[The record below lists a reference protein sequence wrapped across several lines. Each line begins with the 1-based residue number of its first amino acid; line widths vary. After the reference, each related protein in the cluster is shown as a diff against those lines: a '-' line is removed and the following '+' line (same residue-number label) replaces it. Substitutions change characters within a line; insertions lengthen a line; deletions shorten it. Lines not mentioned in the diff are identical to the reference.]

1 MKKTL
6 LFLILFLTAHIVY
19 GQSKV
24 TIGTGASVSVGANS
38 NVVSGSRDGTMLN
51 TGTFNSR
58 SIVYDPVTIAASAVG
73 PTGFTANWN
82 ASAGANGYKLDV
94 STVSN
99 FASYVSGYQNLDV
112 GSSVSSAVSGLN
124 PGTTYYYRVRAYDID
139 GITGYSN
146 ITTLITAPLAPS
158 VSAASNINESSF
170 AANWAASAGATKY
183 YLDVA
188 TTSGFDAGTFVTGYE
203 NLLLGNVITY
213 SVNTNLTANTTYY
226 YRVRAANNYGASAN
240 SETITVLTA
249 PLPPV
254 AGAAAPIG
262 QTSFSANWTA
272 PAGATKYYLD
282 VNVNPSFLSGQFV
295 SGYQNLDVGNVT
307 TYSVNTNL
315 TAGTIYYYRIRSNNG
330 TGTSTNSNEITLSTA
345 PPDPVAT
352 AAGAISQSGFTA
364 NWGASTNAAQYFI
377 DVATNNT
384 FTSPVPDWT
393 DVPVGN
399 VTTYVVNT
407 NISPG
412 THYYYRIRA
421 SNPYGTSG
429 YSNVIDFITV
439 PPNPVAIDA
448 SDMAQTSFTANWNA
462 SANATGYYLDVSENN
477 TFNSFVSGWNNKNVA
492 NVATYSVNSG
502 LTAGTAYYYRV
513 RAYNANGTSGSSG
526 TVSTILIPP
535 NPATLAASGVS
546 TTHFTANWNTAL
558 GASNYYLDVATD
570 NLFEH
575 PVGTWTNVDAGAAT
589 SYLVDTGLSAGTTY
603 YYRVSAH
610 NASGTSLESDVRSVL
625 TAPGKPTAT
634 AASTFAL
641 TSFSANWDPTVGAS
655 GYYLDVA
662 TANTFA
668 AGTFVVG
675 YENLDVTNVNT
686 YSVNS
691 NLTAG
696 THYYYR
702 VRSYNSGGTSA
713 SSDVITAATTP
724 ASPIASAASSIT
736 SAAFYS
742 NWNTVAG
749 ATGYRLDVSTT
760 ADITTGIIAAYTDK
774 DVGNVITY
782 QITGLNAN
790 TTYYYRV
797 KAYNDYSTGS
807 GSNVITVLTVPAAPV
822 TSAASSVGIE
832 SMAANWVATDGASG
846 YYLDVSISPTFASY
860 VTGYQSLDVG
870 NVITYPVTGLQSG
883 TTYYYQVRAYSSG
896 GTSVNSDR
904 QTVILLPSV
913 PVATAATGAA
923 ATTFTANWNTV
934 TGATGYKL
942 DVSSD
947 PAFGAGNFVINF
959 EDITVATN
967 TKAVTGLTAGV
978 TYYYRV
984 RSTNVSGTG
993 TVSSN
998 VIDVTTIPPA
1008 PVEQAAGSI
1017 TKNSFA
1023 ANWAL
1028 SSGATGYKLDVSTDA
1043 GFGSFVPGYNNLDVG
1058 NVLTYSTTGLTAG
1071 TIYYY
1076 QVRAY
1081 NTSGTSASSGSTT
1094 VTTSGTAPRTP
1105 SVNPASVIAT
1115 NSFTASWSASA
1126 GATKY
1131 YLDVATD
1138 PGFAALN
1145 LVAGFGDLEVAGTSK
1160 SVTGLTAGT
1169 PYYYRVRA
1177 SNGTDLSANSS
1188 TVSLVTL
1195 PAKTT
1200 SLTSSGIVNNGFTV
1214 TWDAMTG
1221 ATGYKIDVSTDTG
1234 FGTLISPYSNLDIA
1248 NVTTY
1253 NVIGLNANTTYYCRV
1268 KAYNTGGEGEPAD
1281 YVTVLTTNDAATFF
1295 ASPATAI
1302 TGTTFTANWTTHA
1315 SAAKYTLDVSTDP
1328 AFGAGSFVGTY
1339 HDLDVALVTTYPVS
1353 GLSTGTNYYYRIKA
1367 YDAVPALLAT
1377 TETVTV
1383 LTKPAA
1389 PTLNAAA
1396 GNTETSFTASWNAST
1411 GATGYYLDVANDNGF
1426 TSFVTGFND
1435 KYVNSA
1441 TSYSVTG
1448 LTAGS
1453 TYYYQV
1459 RAKNGSGIS
1468 ASSLTG
1474 STAAIPKEPTPLAAA
1489 SILSTSFDA
1498 KWNTS
1503 TGATGYK
1510 IDVATDA
1517 GFTAMVPNWSNID
1530 AGALTTKSVNTD
1542 LTSGTTYYYQ
1552 IRAYNDGG
1560 TSGSSSVIALTTAP
1574 AVPTVAAANP
1584 VGANSFTAKWNSV
1597 SGATKYFLDV
1607 AATDVFTGAY
1617 LPGYENLDVSSA
1629 TSYPVSGLSSG
1640 TNYYYRVRAYSPSG
1654 TSGDSGSQTVL
1665 TLPAAPVVLSATD
1678 ITTTS
1683 FSANWVKVTG
1693 ATKYYVD
1700 VSAVANFA
1708 TFVVSASDAGDNATK
1723 NISGVL
1729 SANTTYYYRV
1739 RSYNATGLS
1748 SNSEIITV
1756 TTAPAAPTATAASSL
1771 QETNILANW
1780 DASAGVTGYLLDV
1793 ATDIGF
1799 GAGTFVSGFENK
1811 DVHNVINYTVTGL
1824 SGGVNYW
1831 YRIRSYTGSRISDYS
1846 NKISLLTKPAAPAA
1860 LAPSNVSTASFDANW
1875 NTVASATKY
1884 YLEVA
1889 TNPGFTA
1896 FVPNFNPKDAGGA
1909 VTWSITGLT
1918 QNTNYYYRVSAYNAS
1933 GTGAVSNIQTVLT
1946 APVAPT
1952 ANAATSVTNVSLSA
1966 NWTSSAGATG
1976 YYLDVS
1982 NNSAFT
1988 DIIAEYNNKD
1998 AGNVTSYSVTNLNG
2012 AHTYYYRVRA
2022 YNTGGTSSNSN
2033 TTTAVTADDPSPA
2046 PVSSAATSL
2055 AETGFAA
2062 NWAVVA
2068 TATGYR
2074 LDVATNNLFTN
2085 FVTGFQDLNVN
2096 NVLTYPVTG
2105 LTGGTTY
2112 YFRTRSYNISGTSSN
2127 SNVITVLT
2135 VPAKP
2140 TSNAATSIS
2149 ETGFTANWT
2158 ASAGAT
2164 KYYLDVATDAGF
2176 TSILGAYTD
2185 KDVANVIT
2193 YAVTGLTGGAEYF
2206 YRVRSYNASGTST
2219 SSGTQTVLTVPAP
2232 PAATAAGSVTS
2243 TGFTANWTASTGA
2256 TKYFIDVSTDKAF
2269 GSFVTGYNNKD
2280 AGNVITLSVTG
2291 LTAHTTYYY
2300 RLRALNANGT
2310 STNSNI
2316 IAIIGLPTASAATLV
2331 NESGFKANWSAVAGV
2346 TKYKIDISTAS
2357 DFSSFAG
2364 IYNNYEVADSAS
2376 LAVTGLTANT
2386 TYYYRVRA
2394 FNADGTSGNSENI
2407 TVTTAPLPPVA
2418 SAATALTP
2426 TGFTANW
2433 AASAGATGYYIDIAR
2448 TSAFTTF
2455 LEGYENLNVGNVT
2468 SLVISGGERGI
2479 SYYYRL
2485 RAYNASATSGNSS
2498 VISILAA
2505 PSISPASDI
2514 MQTSFTA
2521 NWNSVTGATK
2531 YYLDVATDASFT
2543 SFVAGF
2549 NNLDVGN
2556 VTSKSVPGLVK
2567 NTEYFYR
2574 VRSFDGVKTS
2584 ENSLTVSVRSLPDAP
2599 TATAATAITQNS
2611 FSANWILVPGT
2622 PGYRL
2627 DVATDAA
2634 FTSIITIYNN
2644 IPTGNVNTYAVSGLT
2659 TGQTYYYR
2667 LRASNSWGASDNSN
2681 VITVALAPA
2690 NPVAIQAT
2698 KTTTNSFDANW
2709 NLSIGSTGYRIDVA
2723 NDSTFATLL
2732 IDNKDCGANL
2742 SWSIGSLK
2750 SNTTYFYRVKG
2761 YNASGTSSNSNFIEV
2776 TTMAEK
2782 PAITKLEP
2790 AAIDYSIKQAEA
2802 AISDS
2807 LTVIAAATV
2816 PIYHAEIKISSNYV
2830 KNEDQ
2835 LLFVNSNGITG
2846 SWDNEN
2852 GILTLTSTGTPSY
2865 QDALRSIKYINNSL
2879 QPSSFAKTIT
2889 ITVRNEFFASD
2900 PVSRNITIKTGNLPP
2915 ALTQLEKLKL
2925 TDMKGVSPL
2934 RIPLTDSLTV
2944 TDTDNMYLYSAVIKI
2959 STGYIKDED
2968 FLDFTNT
2975 GGITGVFN
2983 KETGAL
2989 SLSGK
2994 AAVQNYQNFIKSLTY
3009 RNSNGAN
3016 GTSSSKALEFTVYDG
3031 LITSGTVTR
3040 LLEVKAPLETPSD
3053 LKGTII
3059 SNRVDLTWKDTNHG
3073 EDGYII
3079 ERSEGTNTA
3088 YTEIARTDSNAV
3100 AYSDATIKD
3109 GIKYFYHVAAFKN
3122 KLKSD
3127 YSNEISVTGIV
3138 VGISDLNGLPTE
3150 YIISQN
3156 YPNPFNPATSIVYG
3170 LPQESKVRIEV
3181 YNSIGQCVEILVN
3194 ESQSAGYYKLDWN
3207 ARSFSSGVYIYRLDA
3222 TAVKGNKH
3230 FIEAK
3235 RMILLK

>member
-6 LFLILFLTAHIVY
+6 IFLIIFLTAHFVY
-19 GQSKV
+19 GQSTV
-24 TIGTGASVSVGANS
+24 TIGIGSSVSIGN
-38 NVVSGSRDGTMLN
+38 GSDVAAGNRDGTMLN

-58 SIVYDPVTIAASAVG
+58 SIVYDPVTTAATSV
-73 PTGFTANWN
+73 TQSGFDATWN
-82 ASAGANGYKLDV
+82 ASAGASGYKLDV
-94 STVSN
+94 SISSN
-99 FASYVSGYQNLDV
+99 FSTFLSGYQNLDV
-112 GSSVSSAVSGLN
+112 GASVSRTISGLSS
-124 PGTTYYYRVRAYDID
+124 GTTYYYRVRAYDVD

-146 ITTLITAPLAPS
+146 TTTVTTAPLPPS
-158 VSAASNINESSF
+158 VSAATDINQSSF
-170 AANWAASAGATKY
+170 TANWAASTGATKY
-183 YLDVA
+183 YIDVS
-188 TTSGFDAGTFVTGYE
+188 TNSSFTSGTFVTGYE
-203 NLLLGNVITY
+203 GLLLGNVITY

-226 YRVRAANNYGASAN
+226 YRVRAANNYGTSTS

-254 AGAAAPIG
+254 ASAAAPIG
-262 QTSFSANWTA
+262 QTSFSANWA
-272 PAGATKYYLD
+272 ASAGATKYYLD
-282 VNVNPSFLSGQFV
+282 VSLNPSFLSGQFV
-295 SGYQNLDVGNVT
+295 SGYQNLDVSNVT

-315 TAGTIYYYRIRSNNG
+315 TAGTIYYYRVRSNNG
-330 TGTSTNSNEITLSTA
+330 TGTSTNSNEITLSTV
-345 PPDPVAT
+345 PPNPVAT
-352 AAGAISQSGFTA
+352 AATAIGQTAFTA
-364 NWGASTNAAQYFI
+364 NWGASTNAALYYL
-377 DVATNNT
+377 DVATDNA
-384 FTSPVPDWT
+384 FTSPAGDWT
-393 DVPVGN
+393 DVPVGD

-407 NISPG
+407 GLSAG
-412 THYYYRIRA
+412 TTYYYRVRA
-421 SNPYGTSG
+421 NNPFGTSG
-429 YSNVIDFITV
+429 SSNVISLTTI
-439 PPNPVAIDA
+439 PPAPIATA
-448 SDMAQTSFTANWNA
+448 ATGMTQSAFSANWNA

-477 TFNSFVSGWNNKNVA
+477 TFNNFVSGWNNKDIGNV
-492 NVATYSVNSG
+492 NTYSVNSG
-502 LTAGTAYYYRV
+502 LTAGTTYYYRV

-526 TVSTILIPP
+526 TISTILIPP

-546 TTHFTANWNTAL
+546 TSLFTANWNAAAGST
-558 GASNYYLDVATD
+558 NYYLDVATD

-575 PVGTWTNVDAGAAT
+575 PVGAWTNVDAGAAT
-589 SYLVDTGLSAGTTY
+589 AYLVNTGLTAGTTY
-603 YYRVSAH
+603 YYRVSAY
-610 NASGTSLESDVRSVL
+610 NSSGTSSESDVRSVL
-625 TAPGKPTAT
+625 TAPGKPNST
-634 AASTFAL
+634 AASNFAL
-641 TSFSANWDPTVGAS
+641 TSFSANWDLTAGAS

-668 AGTFVVG
+668 SGTFVVG
-675 YENLDVTNVNT
+675 YENLDVTNVLT

-696 THYYYR
+696 TKYFYR

-713 SSDVITAATTP
+713 NSDPVITTATTP
-724 ASPIASAASSIT
+724 ASPIASAATSIT
-736 SAAFYS
+736 STTFYT
-742 NWNTVAG
+742 NWNALSG

-760 ADITTGIIAAYTDK
+760 ADILTGIIPAYSDK

-790 TTYYYRV
+790 TTYYYKV

-807 GSNVITVLTVPAAPV
+807 GSGVITVLTAPAAPV
-822 TSAASSVGIE
+822 SSAASSVGIE
-832 SMAANWVATDGASG
+832 SMVANWAAADGASG
-846 YYLDVSISPTFASY
+846 YYLDVSISPVFASY
-860 VTGYQSLDVG
+860 ITGYQSLDVG
-870 NVITYPVTGLQSG
+870 NVTTYLITGLQSG
-883 TTYYYQVRAYSSG
+883 TTYYYHVRAYNSG
-896 GTSVNSDR
+896 GTSANSNR
-904 QTVILLPSV
+904 QDVILLPSV
-913 PVATAATGAA
+913 PVATTATGTT
-923 ATTFTANWNTV
+923 ATTFTANWNAV
-934 TGATGYKL
+934 AGATGYKF
-942 DVSSD
+942 DASTD
-947 PAFGAGNFVINF
+947 PSFGAGNFVTGF
-959 EDITVATN
+959 EDIAVATN
-967 TKAVTGLTAGV
+967 SKAVTGLTAG
-978 TYYYRV
+978 TIYYYRV
-984 RSTNVSGTG
+984 RSTNASGTG
-993 TVSSN
+993 TTSSN

-1008 PVEQAAGSI
+1008 PVAQAAGSI

-1028 SSGATGYKLDVSTDA
+1028 SAGAAGYKLDVSTDA
-1043 GFGSFVPGYNNLDVG
+1043 GFGSFVSGYSNLDVG

-1081 NTSGTSASSGSTT
+1081 NTSGTSASSGSIT
-1094 VTTSGTAPRTP
+1094 VTTSGLAPRTP
-1105 SVNPASVIAT
+1105 AVNPASVIAT
-1115 NSFTASWSASA
+1115 TSFTASWSASA

-1145 LVAGFGDLEVAGTSK
+1145 IVAGFGNLEVAGTSQ

-1169 PYYYRVRA
+1169 AYYYRVRA
-1177 SNGTDLSANSS
+1177 FNADGLSGNSS
-1188 TVSLVTL
+1188 IVSLVTL
-1195 PAKTT
+1195 PAQTT
-1200 SLTSSGIVNNGFTV
+1200 SLASSNVVNNGFTV

-1234 FGTLISPYSNLDIA
+1234 FGTLISPYNNLDIA

-1253 NVIGLNANTTYYCRV
+1253 NVIGLNANTTYYCRI
-1268 KAYNTGGEGEPAD
+1268 KAYNTGGEGAPAN
-1281 YVTVLTTNDAATFF
+1281 YVTVQTTNDAATFF
-1295 ASPATAI
+1295 ASPATLV
-1302 TGTTFTANWTTHA
+1302 TGTTFTANWTSYP
-1315 SAAKYTLDVSTDP
+1315 SATKYKLYVATDNGFTSPVAGYNPLD
-1328 AFGAGSFVGTY
+1328 
-1339 HDLDVALVTTYPVS
+1339 
-1353 GLSTGTNYYYRIKA
+1353 
-1367 YDAVPALLAT
+1367 ALLANSSPVT
-1377 TETVTV
+1377 TLLEGHTYYYKVEAYIDADLKATSAIVTV

-1396 GNTETSFTASWNAST
+1396 GNTETSFTASWNVST
-1411 GATGYYLDVANDNGF
+1411 GATGYYLDVAIDNGF
-1426 TSFVTGFND
+1426 TTFVTGFND

-1448 LTAGS
+1448 LTAGT

-1468 ASSLTG
+1468 ANSLTG
-1474 STAAIPKEPTPLAAA
+1474 STPTIPKEPTPLATA
-1489 SILSTSFDA
+1489 SILSASFDA
-1498 KWNTS
+1498 KWNAS

-1517 GFTAMVPNWSNID
+1517 GFTAMVPHWSDVD
-1530 AGALTTKSVNTD
+1530 AGAVTTKSVNTD
-1542 LTSGTTYYYQ
+1542 LSSGTTYYYQ
-1552 IRAYNDGG
+1552 VRAYNTGG

-1574 AVPTVAAANP
+1574 AIPTVAAANP

-1607 AATDVFTGAY
+1607 ATTNTFTGAY
-1617 LPGYENLDVSSA
+1617 VSGYQNLDVSSA
-1629 TSYPVSGLSSG
+1629 TSYPVSGLLSG
-1640 TNYYYRVRAYSPSG
+1640 TNYYYRVRAYSSSG
-1654 TSGDSGSQTVL
+1654 TSTDSDIQPVL
-1665 TLPAAPVVLSATD
+1665 TLPAPPVVLSATD
-1678 ITTTS
+1678 IATTS

-1693 ATKYYVD
+1693 ATNYYID
-1700 VSAVANFA
+1700 VSSAANFA
-1708 TFVVSASDAGDNATK
+1708 TFVVSAAAAGDNAAK
-1723 NISGVL
+1723 NINGVL

-1748 SNSEIITV
+1748 SNSEVITV
-1756 TTAPAAPTATAASSL
+1756 TTAPAAPTATAATSL

-1780 DASAGVTGYLLDV
+1780 DASAGVTGYLLDA

-1799 GAGTFVSGFENK
+1799 GAGTLVPGFENK

-1824 SGGVNYW
+1824 TGGTAYY

-1846 NKISLLTKPAAPAA
+1846 NKITLLTKPAAVAA
-1860 LAPSNVSTASFDANW
+1860 TASSNVSTTNFDANW

-1896 FVPNFNPKDAGGA
+1896 FVPNFSPKDAGGA
-1909 VTWSITGLT
+1909 LTWSITGLT
-1918 QNTNYYYRVSAYNAS
+1918 ANTNYYYRVSAYNAS
-1933 GTGAVSNIQTVLT
+1933 GTGTVSNIQTVLT
-1946 APVAPT
+1946 APVVPT
-1952 ANAATSVTNVSLSA
+1952 ANAAASITNVSLNA

-1988 DIIAEYNNKD
+1988 DIIAAYNSKD
-1998 AGNVTSYSVTNLNG
+1998 VGNVTSYPVINLNG

-2022 YNTGGTSSNSN
+2022 YNTGGTSPSSN
-2033 TTTAVTADDPSPA
+2033 TITVVTADDPSPA
-2046 PVSSAATSL
+2046 PVSSAANAL
-2055 AETGFAA
+2055 AETSFAA
-2062 NWAVVA
+2062 NWAAAA

-2074 LDVATNNLFTN
+2074 LDVATDNLFTN

-2096 NVLTYPVTG
+2096 NVITYPVTG

-2135 VPAKP
+2135 VPVKP
-2140 TSNAATSIS
+2140 TANAATSIA
-2149 ETGFTANWT
+2149 ETSFTANWT

-2164 KYYLDVATDAGF
+2164 KYYLDVATDAAF
-2176 TSILGAYTD
+2176 TNILGAYSD
-2185 KDVANVIT
+2185 KDVSNVIT
-2193 YAVTGLTGGAEYF
+2193 YPVTGLTGGTEYF

-2219 SSGTQTVLTVPAP
+2219 SSGTQTALTIPAAP
-2232 PAATAAGSVTS
+2232 TATAAGSVAATS
-2243 TGFTANWTASTGA
+2243 FIANWTASANA
-2256 TKYFIDVSTDKAF
+2256 TKYFLDVSTDKAF
-2269 GSFVTGYNNKD
+2269 GSFVAGYNNKD
-2280 AGNVITLSVTG
+2280 VGNVITLSVTG

-2300 RLRALNANGT
+2300 RLRALNTSGT
-2310 STNSNI
+2310 STNSNV
-2316 IAIIGLPTASAATLV
+2316 IAIIGLPTATAATLV
-2331 NESGFKANWSAVAGV
+2331 NESGFKAHWSAVAGA
-2346 TKYKIDISTAS
+2346 TKYYVDISAAS

-2364 IYNNYEVADSAS
+2364 AYNNYEVADSTNLPAS
-2376 LAVTGLTANT
+2376 GLTANT

-2394 FNADGTSGNSENI
+2394 FNTDGTSGNSGNI
-2407 TVTTAPLPPVA
+2407 TVTTAPLPPVT
-2418 SAATALTP
+2418 SAATAITP

-2448 TSAFTTF
+2448 TNTFTTF

-2468 SLVISGGERGI
+2468 NLVITGGERGI

-2485 RAYNASATSGNSS
+2485 RAYNASATSSNSAA
-2498 VISILAA
+2498 ISILAA
-2505 PSISPASDI
+2505 PSVSPASDI

-2521 NWNSVTGATK
+2521 NWNMVTGATK

-2556 VTSKSVPGLVK
+2556 VQLKSVSGLVK

-2584 ENSLTVSVRSLPDAP
+2584 DNSLTISVRSLPDAP
-2599 TATAATAITQNS
+2599 TATAATSITQNS

-2644 IPTGNVNTYAVSGLT
+2644 IPTGNVNTFAISGLT

-2667 LRASNSWGASDNSN
+2667 LRASNSWGVSDNSN
-2681 VITVALAPA
+2681 IITVLLAPA
-2690 NPVAIQAT
+2690 NPVAIYAT
-2698 KTTTNSFDANW
+2698 KITTNSFEANW
-2709 NLSIGSTGYRIDVA
+2709 NISIGSAGYKVDVA
-2723 NDSTFATLL
+2723 SDSTFSTLL
-2732 IDNKDCGANL
+2732 VDNKDCGANFSL
-2742 SWSIGSLK
+2742 NIGGLQT
-2750 SNTTYFYRVKG
+2750 NTTYFYRIKG
-2761 YNASGTSSNSNFIEV
+2761 YNASGSSAYSNIIKV

-2782 PAITKLEP
+2782 PAIAKLEP
-2790 AAIDYSIKQAEA
+2790 AAINYLLKQAEVT
-2802 AISDS
+2802 ISDS
-2807 LTVIAAATV
+2807 ITVQCATTA
-2816 PIYHAEIKISSNYV
+2816 PIYYAEIKISSNYA

-2846 SWDNEN
+2846 SWENEN
-2852 GILTLTSTGTPSY
+2852 GILTLSSTGSPSY
-2865 QDALRSIKYINNSL
+2865 QDALRSIKYVNNSL
-2879 QPSSFAKTIT
+2879 QPSSFAKVIT
-2889 ITVRNEFFASD
+2889 ITVRNGFFSSD
-2900 PVSRNITIKTGNLPP
+2900 PVSRNVIIKNGNLPP
-2915 ALTQLEKLKL
+2915 VLTQLEKLKL
-2925 TDMKGVSPL
+2925 TYLKGVSAL

-2975 GGITGVFN
+2975 GSITGVFN
-2983 KETGAL
+2983 KETGTL

-2994 AAVQNYQNFIKSLTY
+2994 ATVQNYQDFIKSLTY

-3040 LLEVKAPLETPSD
+3040 LFEVKAPLETPSD
-3053 LKGTII
+3053 LKGAII

-3088 YTEIARTDSNAV
+3088 YVEIARTDSNAV
-3100 AYSDATIKD
+3100 AYSDATIKN
-3109 GIKYFYHVAAFKN
+3109 GLKYFYHVAAFKD

-3127 YSNEISVTGIV
+3127 CSNEVSITGIV
-3138 VGISDLNGLPTE
+3138 VGISDMNGIPTE
-3150 YIISQN
+3150 YVISQN
-3156 YPNPFNPATSIVYG
+3156 YPNPFNPTTTIVYG
-3170 LPQESKVRIEV
+3170 LPQESKVRIEI
-3181 YNSIGQCVEILVN
+3181 YNSIGQCVEVLVN

-3207 ARSFSSGVYIYRLDA
+3207 ARSFSSGVYIYRVNA
-3222 TAVKGNKH
+3222 TSVKGNKH